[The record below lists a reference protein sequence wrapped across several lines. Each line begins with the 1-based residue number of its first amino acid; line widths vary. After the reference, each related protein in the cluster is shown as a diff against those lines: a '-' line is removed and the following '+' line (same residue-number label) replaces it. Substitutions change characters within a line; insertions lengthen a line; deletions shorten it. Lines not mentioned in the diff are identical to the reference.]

1 MPIELRDTYL
11 FSTLTDEQM
20 QEVQDISRKVQ
31 LNEGEVLFECGDTA
45 TRFFLVISGQI
56 KLARLS
62 LEGNEK
68 VIGIVQPGNTFA
80 EALMFLEHPAYPVA
94 ASAIKESTLLAFD
107 TQRFQ
112 QMLRGSVETCFRMMG
127 DMSQRLRSLIK
138 EIDDLTL
145 QSATN
150 RVANL
155 LLDHYLMAGSTAFAL
170 ESPKGILASRLSVKP
185 ETFSRILHN
194 LSDLGVIKVK
204 GNQITIL
211 DLEKLH
217 ETAHAESLI
226 GLKARDISGGYCPL
240 HERKKRIGGSPV

>member
-11 FSTLTDEQM
+11 FSTLTDEQL
-20 QEVQDISRKVQ
+20 QEVQDIARKVQ

-56 KLARLS
+56 KLSRLS

-155 LLDHYLMAGSTAFAL
+155 LLDHHLMAGSNAFSL

-194 LSDLGVIKVK
+194 LSDQGVIKVK

-211 DLEKLH
+211 DLEKLY

-240 HERKKRIGGSPV
+240 HDRKRRIGSSPL

>member
-11 FSTLTDEQM
+11 FSTLTDEQL

-56 KLARLS
+56 KLSRLS

-155 LLDHYLMAGSTAFAL
+155 LLDHHLMAGNHTFSL

-204 GNQITIL
+204 GNQISIL
-211 DLEKLH
+211 DLEKLY

-240 HERKKRIGGSPV
+240 HERKRRIGSSPV

>member
-1 MPIELRDTYL
+1 MTVELRDTYL
-11 FSTLTDEQM
+11 FSTLNEAQL
-20 QEVQDISRKVQ
+20 QEVQDMSRKIQ
-31 LNEGEVLFECGDTA
+31 LGEGEVLFECGDIA
-45 TRFFLVISGQI
+45 TRFFLVLGGQI
-56 KLARLS
+56 KLSRLS
-62 LEGNEK
+62 VEGNEK

-112 QMLRGSVETCFRMMG
+112 QMLRGSIDTCFRMMG

-155 LLDHYLMAGSTAFAL
+155 LLDHYLQAGGPSFAL

-194 LSDLGVIKVK
+194 LSDQKAITVK

-211 DLEKLH
+211 NLEKLN
-217 ETAHAESLI
+217 ETAHVESLI

-240 HERKKRIGGSPV
+240 HEKKRRIGGSPI